1 MTQAHVAD
9 WKKQEVKE
17 LQNLLHE
24 YPVVGVVDMTG
35 IPAKQMQKIR
45 ASLRGE
51 VLIKMS
57 KKSLMQH
64 AIEKASK
71 EEKSFSEITSHID
84 GQAAF
89 IFSKMNPFKLT
100 KILGKSK
107 TSAAA
112 KPNSIAP
119 KDIVVQKGD
128 TPFPP
133 GPFLAELQQFGID
146 TTIAG
151 GKIAIKADKLVVKEG
166 EKINAKLADLLGK
179 LGIEPMET
187 GLDLLAAYESGT
199 IFLPDVLRV
208 DEAEVISNIQTAFK
222 NAFALSMGTGYITK
236 ETAPMAISKA
246 HMDALSLAINANIF
260 EPEAMAAIL
269 SKANLQMLA
278 LASNLG
284 DEALDDELKEAKSKP
299 AAKPAAT
306 EKEDKSDK
314 AEETPPAEEEEEEK
328 TEEEAAEGLGALFG

>member
-9 WKKQEVKE
+9 WKKQEVAE
-17 LQNLLHE
+17 LKGLLKE
-24 YPVVGVVDMTG
+24 YPVVGIVDMTG

-45 ASLRGE
+45 ESLRGE

-57 KKSLMQH
+57 RKSLMQH
-64 AIEKASK
+64 AIEKAGR
-71 EEKSFSEITSHID
+71 EEKSISDITSHID

-100 KILGKSK
+100 KMLGKSK
-107 TSAAA
+107 TPAAA
-112 KPNSIAP
+112 KANSIAP
-119 KDIVVQKGD
+119 MDIVLQKGD

-151 GKIAIKADKLVVKEG
+151 GKIAIKKDKLVVKEG

-187 GLDLLAAYESGT
+187 GLDLLAAYENGT
-199 IFLPDVLRV
+199 IFTPDVLKI
-208 DEAEVISNIQTAFK
+208 DEGEVLSNIQTAFK
-222 NAFALSMGTGYITK
+222 NAIALSMGTGYITK
-236 ETAPMAISKA
+236 ETAPMAVSKA
-246 HMDALSLAINANIF
+246 HMDALALAVNANIF
-260 EPEAMAAIL
+260 EPEAMSAIL

-278 LASNLG
+278 LASNLS
-284 DEALDDELKEAKSKP
+284 DDALDDDLKEAKSRP
-299 AAKPAAT
+299 VAKPAAVQ
-306 EKEDKSDK
+306 EEDKSDK
-314 AEETPPAEEEEEEK
+314 AEEAEPEEEEEEK

>member
-9 WKKQEVKE
+9 WKKQEVAE
-17 LQNLLHE
+17 LQGLLAE
-24 YPVVGVVDMTG
+24 YPVVGIVDMTG
-35 IPAKQMQKIR
+35 IPAKQMQRIR

-57 KKSLMQH
+57 KKSLMEH
-64 AIEKASK
+64 ALEKAGK
-71 EEKSFSEITSHID
+71 EEKSIQEIATHID

-100 KILGKSK
+100 KMLNKSK
-107 TSAAA
+107 TPAAA
-112 KPNSIAP
+112 KPNSTAP
-119 KDIVVQKGD
+119 MDIVLKKGN

-151 GKIAIKADKLVVKEG
+151 GKIAIKKDKTVVKEG

-179 LGIEPMET
+179 LGVEPMET
-187 GLDLLAAYESGT
+187 GLGLLAAYESGT
-199 IFLPDVLRV
+199 IFLPDVLSV
-208 DEAEVISNIQTAFK
+208 DEAEVISNIQTAFR
-222 NAFALSMGTGYITK
+222 NAVSLSMGTGYITK

-260 EPEAMAAIL
+260 EPEAMGAIL

-278 LASNLG
+278 LASNLS
-284 DEALDDELKEAKSKP
+284 DEALDEELKEAKSKP
-299 AAKPAAT
+299 VQSVKAV
-306 EKEDKSDK
+306 KENKSDK
-314 AEETPPAEEEEEEK
+314 AEEAEEEKEEK
-328 TEEEAAEGLGALFG
+328 TEEEAMEGLGALFG

>member
-1 MTQAHVAD
+1 
-9 WKKQEVKE
+9 
-17 LQNLLHE
+17 
-24 YPVVGVVDMTG
+24 MTG

-45 ASLRGE
+45 GSLRGE

-71 EEKSFSEITSHID
+71 EEKSISEIAPYIE

-89 IFSKMNPFKLT
+89 IFSKMNPFKLS

-107 TSAAA
+107 TPAAA

-119 KDIVVQKGD
+119 RDIVLQKGE

-133 GPFLAELQQFGID
+133 GPFLAELQQVGVP

-151 GKIAIKADKLVVKEG
+151 GKIAIKKDTTVVKEG
-166 EKINAKLADLLGK
+166 EKIKSNLAGLLGK

-187 GLDLLAAYESGT
+187 GLDLLAAYENGT
-199 IFLPDVLRV
+199 IFLPEVLSV
-208 DEAEVISNIQTAFK
+208 DEGEVISNIQTAFK
-222 NAFALSMGTGYITK
+222 NAIALSMGSGYITK

-246 HMDALSLAINANIF
+246 HMDALSLAVNANIF
-260 EPEAMAAIL
+260 EPEAMKAIL

-278 LASNLG
+278 LASHLS
-284 DEALDDELKEAKSKP
+284 DDFLDDKLKEAKSQP
-299 AAKPAAT
+299 VAKPAAGV
-306 EKEDKSDK
+306 KEDKSDK
-314 AEETPPAEEEEEEK
+314 AEEKPAKEEK
-328 TEEEAAEGLGALFG
+328 TEEEATE

>member
-1 MTQAHVAD
+1 MAKVHVAE
-9 WKKQEVKE
+9 WKKQEVTE
-17 LQNLLHE
+17 LQGLLKE

-51 VLIKMS
+51 VVIKMS

-64 AIEKASK
+64 AIEKAGK
-71 EEKSFSEITSHID
+71 EEKSISEIAPHID

-100 KILGKSK
+100 KILAKSK
-107 TSAAA
+107 TPAAV
-112 KPNSIAP
+112 KPNSTAP

-199 IFLPDVLRV
+199 IFLPEVLSV
-208 DEAEVISNIQTAFK
+208 DEGEVISNIQTAFK
-222 NAFALSMGTGYITK
+222 NAVSLSLGTGYITK

-260 EPEAMAAIL
+260 EPEAMEAIL

-278 LASNLG
+278 LVSNLG

-299 AAKPAAT
+299 VQQVNAV
-306 EKEDKSDK
+306 KEDKTDK
-314 AEETPPAEEEEEEK
+314 AEEAKEEKEEEK
-328 TEEEAAEGLGALFG
+328 TEEEAMEGLGALFG

>member
-1 MTQAHVAD
+1 
-9 WKKQEVKE
+9 
-17 LQNLLHE
+17 
-24 YPVVGVVDMTG
+24 
-35 IPAKQMQKIR
+35 MQKIR

-57 KKSLMQH
+57 KISLMQH
-64 AIEKASK
+64 AIEKAGK
-71 EEKSFSEITSHID
+71 EEKSFSEIAPHID

-89 IFSKMNPFKLT
+89 IFSKMNPFKLA
-100 KILGKSK
+100 KILAKSK
-107 TSAAA
+107 TPAAA

-119 KDIVVQKGD
+119 RNIVLQKGN

-146 TTIAG
+146 STIAG
-151 GKIAIKADKLVVKEG
+151 GKIAIKKDKTVVKEG

-187 GLDLLAAYESGT
+187 GIDLLAAYESGT
-199 IFLPDVLRV
+199 IFLPDVLSV
-208 DEAEVISNIQTAFK
+208 DESEVISNIQTAFK
-222 NAFALSMGTGYITK
+222 NAIALSMGTGYITK

-260 EPEAMAAIL
+260 EPEAMEAIL

-284 DEALDDELKEAKSKP
+284 DDALDDELKEAKSKP
-299 AAKPAAT
+299 AQPVKAV
-306 EKEDKSDK
+306 KEDKTDK
-314 AEETPPAEEEEEEK
+314 TEETPAEEKEEEK

>member
-1 MTQAHVAD
+1 MVQTHVAE
-9 WKKQEVKE
+9 WKKQEVAE
-17 LQNLLHE
+17 LQGLLKE

-57 KKSLMQH
+57 KKSLMRH

-71 EEKSFSEITSHID
+71 EEKSISEIAPHID

-100 KILGKSK
+100 RILNRSK
-107 TSAAA
+107 TPAAA
-112 KPNSIAP
+112 KPNSVAP
-119 KDIVVQKGD
+119 KDIVLQKGE

-133 GPFLAELQQFGID
+133 GPFLAELQQFGVD

-151 GKIAIKADKLVVKEG
+151 GKIAIKADKTVVKEG
-166 EKINAKLADLLGK
+166 EKINSKLAALLGK

-187 GLDLLAAYESGT
+187 GVDLLAAYENGMV
-199 IFLPDVLRV
+199 FLPEVLSI
-208 DEAEVISNIQTAFK
+208 DESEVISNIQTAFK
-222 NAFALSMGTGYITK
+222 NAIALSMGSGYITK

-246 HMDALSLAINANIF
+246 HMDALSLAVNANIF
-260 EPEAMAAIL
+260 EPEAMGAIL

-278 LASNLG
+278 LASHLG
-284 DEALDDELKEAKSKP
+284 DDALDDELKEVKSRP
-299 AAKPAAT
+299 AAKPVAT
-306 EKEDKSDK
+306 EKEDKTDK
-314 AEETPPAEEEEEEK
+314 AEESQAEEEEK
-328 TEEEAAEGLGALFG
+328 TEEEAMEGLGALFG

>member
-1 MTQAHVAD
+1 MTQTHVAD
-9 WKKQEVKE
+9 WKKQEVAE
-17 LQNLLHE
+17 LQGLLKE
-24 YPVVGVVDMTG
+24 YPVVGIVDMTG

-57 KKSLMQH
+57 KISLMQH
-64 AIEKASK
+64 AIEKAGK
-71 EEKSFSEITSHID
+71 EEKSLPEIASHID

-100 KILGKSK
+100 KILAKSK
-107 TSAAA
+107 TPAAA
-112 KPNSIAP
+112 KPNSTAP
-119 KDIVVQKGD
+119 IDVVLKKGD

-146 TTIAG
+146 TTIAR
-151 GKIAIKADKLVVKEG
+151 GKIAIKKDKLVVKEG
-166 EKINAKLADLLGK
+166 EKINAKLADLMGK

-187 GLDLLAAYESGT
+187 GLGLLAAYENGT
-199 IFLPDVLRV
+199 IFLPDVLSI
-208 DEAEVISNIQTAFK
+208 DEEEVISNIQTAFK
-222 NAFALSMGTGYITK
+222 NAIALSMGTGYITK

-260 EPEAMAAIL
+260 EPEAMGAIL

-278 LASNLG
+278 LVSKLS
-284 DEALDDELKEAKSKP
+284 DEALDEELKEAKLKP
-299 AAKPAAT
+299 SQPVKAA
-306 EKEDKSDK
+306 EEDKTDK
-314 AEETPPAEEEEEEK
+314 AEEAEAVKEEGEK